1 VSEPQ
6 LATSTVVPKLKNG
19 LRITPFH
26 DGTTTEERYLVEVGE
41 IFFVAGKPMR
51 DVLIALAE
59 EPKTLEEL
67 AAAYERQTG
76 HDISTEVLAD
86 VLANRISDSLF
97 DHTPEPKN
105 TRPFIF
111 SFNLFSEA
119 LVRPFSSALAVLYT
133 KRSLKRLKLIIK
145 GRLFFASGVWSNNES
160 EMRLANTSA
169 STSVEISCP
178 VWRS

>member
-6 LATSTVVPKLKNG
+6 LTTSNVVPKLKNG

-26 DGTTTEERYLVEVGE
+26 DGTASEDRYLVEVGE
-41 IFFVAGKPMR
+41 TFFVAGQSMR

-59 EPKTLEEL
+59 EPTTLEEL

-97 DHTPEPKN
+97 DHTPEAKN
-105 TRPFIF
+105 SRPFII
-111 SFNLFSEA
+111 SFNLFSER
-119 LVRPFSSALAVLYT
+119 LV
-133 KRSLKRLKLIIK
+133 
-145 GRLFFASGVWSNNES
+145 
-160 EMRLANTSA
+160 
-169 STSVEISCP
+169 
-178 VWRS
+178 